1 MNVLQG
7 LVDPKLLI
15 ALLADKEACGCGSH
29 GVVDGRAG
37 MVELWSKAKREK
49 GQRGVAGRLAGM

>member
-7 LVDPKLLI
+7 LVDPELLI
-15 ALLADKEACGCGSH
+15 ALLTDKEACGCGSH

-37 MVELWSKAKREK
+37 MVEMWSKANWKK
-49 GQRGVAGRLAGM
+49 RLAGGLAGM